1 MCLSADFGAETY
13 VPTRSIELGRN
24 LGARIFIPLHA
35 GLIFILRRF
44 KVILIV

>member
-13 VPTRSIELGRN
+13 VPTRSIK

-35 GLIFILRRF
+35 ELIFILRRF
-44 KVILIV
+44 KVI